1 MRIIKE
7 LQVQSYKVT
16 VYFWNEKYLV
26 KFENGSNELTYKIKQ
41 TDLTTDADLETFFID
56 SQILEKTKEAFSK
69 MEDAL
74 HAFYEAI

>member
-26 KFENGSNELTYKIKQ
+26 KFENGLNELTYKIKQ
-41 TDLTTDADLETFFID
+41 VDLTSDSDLETFFTD
-56 SQILEKTKEAFSK
+56 SRILEKTQEAFSK
-69 MEDAL
+69 MEEAL